1 MMQVGAAVFATDR
14 SWPIAEVARAVEDL
28 GLDAL
33 AVPEH
38 THIPVDHTPHPS
50 GGPLADEYRRLL
62 DPFVALSVAAAVTS
76 RIRLTTALCLLAQ
89 HDPIVAAKA
98 VASLDQVSGG
108 RVTFGVGYGWNA
120 PEVEHHGV
128 AFTERRAVVRERIE
142 LARALWTDEEAGFAG
157 ASHRLAPSWSW
168 PKPVQQ
174 PHPPVLIGAGLGPR
188 TLEDLVAIADGWMPL
203 GLHPTL
209 KGLGRLREAW
219 AAAGRAGQP
228 QVHVLLARTGTAA
241 LEQLAEAGV
250 DAVSV
255 WLPSAPREQTQPA
268 LEALADAAR
277 SLTG

>member
-1 MMQVGAAVFATDR
+1 MQIGAAVFATDR

-28 GLDAL
+28 GLHSL

-38 THIPVDHTPHPS
+38 THLPVEHTPHPS

-142 LARALWTDEEAGFAG
+142 VARALWTRQEADFAG
-157 ASHRLAPSWSW
+157 THHTLAPSWAW

-188 TLEDLVAIADGWMPL
+188 TLRDLVAVADGWMPL

-209 KGLGRLREAW
+209 EGLDRLRAAW
-219 AAAGRAGQP
+219 SAAGRDGAP
-228 QVHVLLARTGTAA
+228 HVHTLLARSTTSAF
-241 LEQLAEAGV
+241 EQLAEAGV
-250 DAVSV
+250 DALSV
-255 WLPSAPREQTQPA
+255 WLPSAPREQAQPA
-268 LEALADAAR
+268 LEALAAAAR

>member
-1 MMQVGAAVFATDR
+1 MQLGAAVFATDR

-28 GLDAL
+28 GLDSL

-38 THIPVDHTPHPS
+38 THMPVEHTPHPS
-50 GGPLADEYRRLL
+50 GGPLGEEYRRLL

-89 HDPIVAAKA
+89 HDPIAVAKA
-98 VASLDQVSGG
+98 VASLDQVSHG

-128 AFTERRAVVRERIE
+128 AFGQRRAVVRERIE
-142 LARALWTDEEAGFAG
+142 VARALWTREEASFAG
-157 ASHRLAPSWSW
+157 THHTLSASWAW

-188 TLEDLVAIADGWMPL
+188 TLQDLVAVADGWMPL

-209 KGLGRLREAW
+209 EGLGRLREAW
-219 AAAGRAGQP
+219 EAAGRAGAP
-228 QVHVLLARTGTAA
+228 HVHALLARTGTAA

-268 LEALADAAR
+268 LEALAAAAR
-277 SLTG
+277 ELTG